1 MPRILCVEDDKMF
14 ADILCRAFQRDGF
27 EVIQAV
33 NGEEGLRKAAEN
45 IPDLI
50 VLDIGLPKK
59 DGFEVL
65 ETLKADSALAHIP
78 VMMLSRLSTKEDVE
92 QCFALGC
99 VEYLIKTHHTPEEV
113 VLHARRLLRLH
124 MKPAFTLTEA
134 IAVIGVILL
143 AVGILAWQLSNPK
156 PALAPEPGNVPL
168 EAATSS

>member
-14 ADILCRAFQRDGF
+14 ADILSRAFLRADF
-27 EVIQAV
+27 EVFHAW
-33 NGEEGLRKAAEN
+33 NGEEGLRKAAEEL
-45 IPDLI
+45 PDLI

-65 ETLKADSALAHIP
+65 ETLKADSGLAHIP

-99 VEYLIKTHHTPEEV
+99 AEYLIKTQHSPEDV
-113 VLHARRLLRLH
+113 VQHARRLLR

-134 IAVIGVILL
+134 LAVIGVILL
-143 AVGILAWQLSNPK
+143 AIGILVWQMSNPK
-156 PALAPEPGNVPL
+156 PVSQPEPGNVPL
-168 EAATSS
+168 EAAISS

>member
-1 MPRILCVEDDKMF
+1 MSRILCVEDDKMF

-27 EVIQAV
+27 EVIQAG
-33 NGEEGLRKAAEN
+33 NGEEGLRKAAEAA
-45 IPDLI
+45 PDLI

-65 ETLKADSALAHIP
+65 EALKADPTLAHIP

-113 VLHARRLLRLH
+113 VLHVRRLLH

-143 AVGILAWQLSNPK
+143 AVGILVWQMSNPK
-156 PALAPEPGNVPL
+156 PAQAPEPGNVPL
-168 EAATSS
+168 TLNI

>member
-1 MPRILCVEDDKMF
+1 MF

-27 EVIQAV
+27 EVIQAA
-33 NGEEGLRKAAEN
+33 NGEEGLHKAVEGA
-45 IPDLI
+45 PDLI

-65 ETLKADSALAHIP
+65 AALKADPALAPIP

-99 VEYLIKTHHTPEEV
+99 VEYLIKTHHTPEDV
-113 VLHARRLLRLH
+113 VLHARRVLH
-124 MKPAFTLTEA
+124 VSAHGGKPAFTLTEA
-134 IAVIGVILL
+134 LAVLGVILIAL
-143 AVGILAWQLSNPK
+143 GILVWQLSNPK